1 MLAVLRA
8 QGGTDGSFPLWGLLF
23 PNDSNTRV
31 IRRDRKWP
39 RARPPRVSAR
49 CSEQQTH
56 AWLVALHS
64 PVGETLFVKD
74 VSGFTKSLD
83 AAMKAQM
90 APVFTSKEK
99 RRLVA
104 QMISNILFDDYPEPS
119 IDKPSPQHRYLSK
132 MWFGNQEIL
141 TSLDILGDIEFYVS
155 RFPYKR
161 TSIPKHRHLQ
171 FYVGAWLH
179 EIYVLEKR
187 LTNYLGF
194 VEHAYRQKNLC
205 SERKELVRVAFKKIS
220 DLRSVHVHETRLNFV
235 DRLSGLDLLAHA
247 GLVDTVLRKRYDEEY
262 RKIRKMFTK
271 WIKSNNTASRE
282 VVNDYFKIL
291 YVVIFNEDDGTVYYP
306 SNLPGA

>member
-1 MLAVLRA
+1 
-8 QGGTDGSFPLWGLLF
+8 
-23 PNDSNTRV
+23 
-31 IRRDRKWP
+31 
-39 RARPPRVSAR
+39 
-49 CSEQQTH
+49 
-56 AWLVALHS
+56 
-64 PVGETLFVKD
+64 VGETLFVKD